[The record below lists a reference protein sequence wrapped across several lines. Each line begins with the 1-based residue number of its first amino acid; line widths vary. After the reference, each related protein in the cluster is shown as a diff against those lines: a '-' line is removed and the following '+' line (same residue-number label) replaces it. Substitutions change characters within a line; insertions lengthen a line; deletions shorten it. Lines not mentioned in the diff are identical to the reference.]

1 MKKVSLLAASVAIAL
16 TGCGGSDSGSGSNGN
31 VAPGGVIVTGFD
43 GYFNNAV
50 VFADTNNNGAFDVN
64 TDQILGLTAPLKGK
78 DGQLEIKTAEF
89 NAIKEK
95 QTRLGL
101 QTLVP
106 GGDVQTALIAK
117 DPSLYAGK
125 YTIDMDHPTQAMAH
139 EVALFTLPGE
149 KVISPLTD
157 LVVVQAGANPTEEI
171 IAQAKKKVNETL
183 GISGD
188 TAFSDVI
195 AAQNHTLHKTAQI
208 LTESK
213 VKAEKNSGT
222 YDAETALIIAQEAT
236 TIVND
241 ANNADKLDDPSF
253 KPTVEVENGQATV
266 TINNKLSVNSNVEAQ
281 VRTSLSTA
289 QESHTIALDIN
300 TSAEINGKT
309 VNLFADKDAN
319 EITVTVEVID
329 YDTNQVILSSVG
341 ENGAVIHVDGDLT
354 KGGTL
359 QERLSYMVKVS
370 ANDINS
376 DKKVVGN
383 AAAIFNLKVAI
394 PNSAPVVDQRIAAT
408 MQEWIGSIK
417 LFAGV
422 ELTEQKEIIT
432 NLFTDEDAN
441 DTLLFSAKTSVE
453 GLKAEIVDNAKL
465 HITGKPTKVYPA
477 GETIT
482 VEAFDGK
489 ERTAITFKLAAVEE
503 APVPSFSVNNTEL
516 ANLQSEITSQ
526 LVDLKVNEPLP
537 SVQLSITLDD
547 IFKAVNAHGP
557 VEYFA
562 GMKGENQDHN
572 TSVAG
577 IKVAVDS
584 MGVLTISGTPLEA
597 STNGEFYIAAGIYPD
612 AEDGVI
618 SEMTRIALPEVKA
631 VVTPPS
637 ETHPLEGKT
646 WYRLEHGNGTP
657 EEKLPYSRI
666 WCDTL
671 HFENGK
677 VSGNYRTMSNL
688 TQCGELAEN
697 SWSNGTYRVEGDQV
711 IAQFGDDPDA
721 TLTIRDADDIAP
733 GAKVLFWTSDEGTE
747 RYTLFSN
754 KSDAEARIQIRSDD
768 GPEKRFFNMP
778 LPTEVNGVEALGM
791 VSLSLL
797 RNNNPD
803 DTGAMNANLTL
814 EFPDQNFTCENVQEF
829 YENFIITGPGLVTET
844 TDYNTGNVY
853 KTYGV
858 YSGNQW
864 GTSLECHPNDENGV
878 EHATIDFDLP
888 ELTTHGLYSFIGKV
902 KSHQGEYI
910 EAIKFN
916 MTWTGTGNNE

>member
-31 VAPGGVIVTGFD
+31 IAPGGVIVTGFD
-43 GYFNNAV
+43 GYFNQAV
-50 VFADTNNNGAFDVN
+50 VFLDKDNNGKLDIGSDTIF
-64 TDQILGLTAPLKGK
+64 GLT
-78 DGQLEIKTAEF
+78 D
-89 NAIKEK
+89 KEGRRTIPAGT
-95 QTRLGL
+95 QGVLAL
-101 QTLVP
+101 QTLTP
-106 GGDVQTALIAK
+106 GGTVQTALTQYDA
-117 DPSLYAGK
+117 DTYAGK

-139 EVALFTLPGE
+139 EVVLRTLPGE

-157 LVVVQAGANPTEEI
+157 LVVVQAGANPTKEKIEE
-171 IAQAKKKVNETL
+171 AKAEVNETL
-183 GISGD
+183 GITGNI
-188 TAFSDVI
+188 AFTDVI
-195 AAQNHTLHKTAQI
+195 AAKNHALHKTAQI

-213 VKAEKNSGT
+213 VNAGVNYTAENAMK
-222 YDAETALIIAQEAT
+222 IAQEANK
-236 TIVND
+236 IVTAPENQ
-241 ANNADKLDDPSF
+241 DKLDQPNF
-253 KPTVEVENGQATV
+253 KPTVEVTPSGDVQVTV
-266 TINNKLSVNSNVEAQ
+266 NNKLSVSSDVEAQ

-300 TSAEINGKT
+300 TNAEINGKT

-329 YDTNQVILSSVG
+329 YETNQVILSSVG
-341 ENGAVIHVDGDLT
+341 ENGAVIHVNGDLT

-383 AAAIFNLKVAI
+383 VAAIFNLKVAI
-394 PNSAPVVDQRIAAT
+394 PNSAPVVDQSIAAT
-408 MQEWIGSIK
+408 MQEWIGSIE

-503 APVPSFSVNNTEL
+503 APIPSFSVNNTEL

-526 LVDLKVNEPLP
+526 FVDLKVNKPLP

-577 IKVAVDS
+577 IKVAVDN

-597 STNGEFYIAAGIYPD
+597 STNGEFYIAAGIYPE

-721 TLTIRDADDIAP
+721 TLTIKDADDIAP

-864 GTSLECHPNDENGV
+864 GTSLECHPNDENGL

>member
-31 VAPGGVIVTGFD
+31 VAPGGIIVTGFD
-43 GYFNNAV
+43 GYFNQAV
-50 VFADTNNNGAFDVN
+50 VFLDKDNNGKLDIGSDTIF
-64 TDQILGLTAPLKGK
+64 GLT
-78 DGQLEIKTAEF
+78 D
-89 NAIKEK
+89 KEGRRTIPAGT
-95 QTRLGL
+95 QGVLAL
-101 QTLVP
+101 QTLTP
-106 GGDVQTALIAK
+106 GGTVQTALTQYDA
-117 DPSLYAGK
+117 DTYAGK

-139 EVALFTLPGE
+139 EVVLRTLPGE
-149 KVISPLTD
+149 KIISPLTD
-157 LVVVQAGANPTEEI
+157 LVVVQAGANPTKEKIEE
-171 IAQAKKKVNETL
+171 AKAEVNETL
-183 GISGD
+183 GITGNI
-188 TAFSDVI
+188 AFTDVI
-195 AAQNHTLHKTAQI
+195 AAKNHALHKTAQI

-213 VKAEKNSGT
+213 VNAGVNYTAENAMK
-222 YDAETALIIAQEAT
+222 IAQEANK
-236 TIVND
+236 IVTAPENQ
-241 ANNADKLDDPSF
+241 DKLDQPNF
-253 KPTVEVENGQATV
+253 KPTVEVTPSGDVQVTV
-266 TINNKLSVNSNVEAQ
+266 NNKLIVNKSVADNIRAQ
-281 VRTSLSTA
+281 LNTPSTSHSLDLTLDLVVGQDALFSD
-289 QESHTIALDIN
+289 SDNNNIALDVQVIEPIDN
-300 TSAEINGKT
+300 QAVSGLIITANNGGSLTIKGELTPVRQSYILQITGTDIDAEAAVVGKVSTLFTLTVETPNSAPTIVPKIAEDLQAWIGSIELTQGVAVTNEQYRID
-309 VNLFADKDAN
+309 NLFADA
-319 EITVTVEVID
+319 
-329 YDTNQVILSSVG
+329 
-341 ENGAVIHVDGDLT
+341 DGDELIIDASST
-354 KGGTL
+354 IKELELSVIAVGGTK
-359 QERLSYMVKVS
+359 E
-370 ANDINS
+370 
-376 DKKVVGN
+376 
-383 AAAIFNLKVAI
+383 LK
-394 PNSAPVVDQRIAAT
+394 IAGT
-408 MQEWIGSIK
+408 P
-417 LFAGV
+417 
-422 ELTEQKEIIT
+422 T
-432 NLFTDEDAN
+432 NT
-441 DTLLFSAKTSVE
+441 
-453 GLKAEIVDNAKL
+453 
-465 HITGKPTKVYPA
+465 YPA

-482 VEAFDGK
+482 ISAFDGI
-489 ERTAITFKLAAVEE
+489 ERTSK
-503 APVPSFSVNNTEL
+503 SFVLKQVDAKPIASFEVNTNAL

-577 IKVAVDS
+577 IKVAVDN

-618 SEMTRIALPEVKA
+618 SEMKRIALPEVKA

-646 WYRLEHGNGTP
+646 WYRLEHGSGTP

>member
-43 GYFNNAV
+43 GYFNQAV
-50 VFADTNNNGAFDVN
+50 VFLDKDNNGKLDIGSDTIF
-64 TDQILGLTAPLKGK
+64 GLT
-78 DGQLEIKTAEF
+78 D
-89 NAIKEK
+89 KEGRRTIPAGT
-95 QTRLGL
+95 QGVLAL
-101 QTLVP
+101 QTLTP
-106 GGDVQTALIAK
+106 GGTVQTALTQYDA
-117 DPSLYAGK
+117 DTYAGK

-139 EVALFTLPGE
+139 EVVLRTLPGE
-149 KVISPLTD
+149 KIISPLTD
-157 LVVVQAGANPTEEI
+157 LVVVQAGANPTKVKIEE
-171 IAQAKKKVNETL
+171 AKAEVNETL
-183 GISGD
+183 GISGNI
-188 TAFSDVI
+188 AFTDVI
-195 AAQNHTLHKTAQI
+195 AAKNHALHKTAQI

-213 VKAEKNSGT
+213 VNAGVNYTAENAMK
-222 YDAETALIIAQEAT
+222 IAQEANK
-236 TIVND
+236 IVTAPENQ
-241 ANNADKLDDPSF
+241 DKLDQPNF
-253 KPTVEVENGQATV
+253 KPTVEVTPSGDVQVTV
-266 TINNKLSVNSNVEAQ
+266 NNKLSVSSDVEAQ

-300 TSAEINGKT
+300 TNAEINGKT

-329 YDTNQVILSSVG
+329 YETNQVILSSVG
-341 ENGAVIHVDGDLT
+341 ENGAVIHVNGDLT

-383 AAAIFNLKVAI
+383 VAAIFNLKVAI
-394 PNSAPVVDQRIAAT
+394 PNSAPVVDQSIAAT
-408 MQEWIGSIK
+408 MQEWIGSIE

-503 APVPSFSVNNTEL
+503 APIPSFSVNNTEL

-526 LVDLKVNEPLP
+526 FVDLKVNKPLP

-577 IKVAVDS
+577 IKVAVDN

-597 STNGEFYIAAGIYPD
+597 STNGEFYIAAGIYPE

-721 TLTIRDADDIAP
+721 TLTIKDADDIAP

-864 GTSLECHPNDENGV
+864 GTSLECHPNDENGL

>member
-31 VAPGGVIVTGFD
+31 VAPGGIIVTGFD
-43 GYFNNAV
+43 GYFNQAV
-50 VFADTNNNGAFDVN
+50 VFLDKDNNGKLDIGSDTIF
-64 TDQILGLTAPLKGK
+64 GLT
-78 DGQLEIKTAEF
+78 D
-89 NAIKEK
+89 KEGRRTIPAGT
-95 QTRLGL
+95 QGVLAL
-101 QTLVP
+101 QTLTP
-106 GGDVQTALIAK
+106 GGTVQTALTQYDA
-117 DPSLYAGK
+117 DTYAGK

-139 EVALFTLPGE
+139 EVVLRTLPGE
-149 KVISPLTD
+149 KIISPLTD
-157 LVVVQAGANPTEEI
+157 LVVVQAGANPTKEKIEE
-171 IAQAKKKVNETL
+171 AKTEVNETL
-183 GISGD
+183 GITGNI
-188 TAFSDVI
+188 AFTDVI
-195 AAQNHTLHKTAQI
+195 AAKNHALHKTAQI

-213 VKAEKNSGT
+213 VNAGVNYTAEN
-222 YDAETALIIAQEAT
+222 ALKIAQEANK
-236 TIVND
+236 IVTAPENQ
-241 ANNADKLDDPSF
+241 DKLDQPNF
-253 KPTVEVENGQATV
+253 KPTVEVTPSGDVQVTV
-266 TINNKLSVNSNVEAQ
+266 NNKLIVNKSVADNIRAQ
-281 VRTSLSTA
+281 LNTPSTSHSLDLTLDLAVGQDALFSD
-289 QESHTIALDIN
+289 SDNNNIALDVQVIDPIDN
-300 TSAEINGKT
+300 QAVSGLIITANNGGSLTIKGELTPVRQSYILQITGTDIDAEAAVVGKVSTLFTLTVETPNSAPTIVPKIAEDLQAWIGSIELTQGVAVTNEQYRID
-309 VNLFADKDAN
+309 NLFAD
-319 EITVTVEVID
+319 
-329 YDTNQVILSSVG
+329 
-341 ENGAVIHVDGDLT
+341 VDGDELIIDASST
-354 KGGTL
+354 IKELELSVIAVGGTK
-359 QERLSYMVKVS
+359 E
-370 ANDINS
+370 
-376 DKKVVGN
+376 
-383 AAAIFNLKVAI
+383 LK
-394 PNSAPVVDQRIAAT
+394 IAGT
-408 MQEWIGSIK
+408 P
-417 LFAGV
+417 
-422 ELTEQKEIIT
+422 T
-432 NLFTDEDAN
+432 NT
-441 DTLLFSAKTSVE
+441 
-453 GLKAEIVDNAKL
+453 
-465 HITGKPTKVYPA
+465 YPA

-482 VEAFDGK
+482 ISAFDGI
-489 ERTAITFKLAAVEE
+489 ERTSK
-503 APVPSFSVNNTEL
+503 SFVLKQVDAKPIASFEVNTNAL

-537 SVQLSITLDD
+537 SVQISITLDD

-577 IKVAVDS
+577 IKVAVDN

-618 SEMTRIALPEVKA
+618 SEMKRIALPEVKA

-646 WYRLEHGNGTP
+646 WYRLEHGSGTP

>member
-31 VAPGGVIVTGFD
+31 VAPGGIIVTGFD
-43 GYFNNAV
+43 GYFNQAV
-50 VFADTNNNGAFDVN
+50 VFLDKDNNGKLDIGSDTIF
-64 TDQILGLTAPLKGK
+64 GLT
-78 DGQLEIKTAEF
+78 D
-89 NAIKEK
+89 KEGRRTIPAGT
-95 QTRLGL
+95 QGVLAL
-101 QTLVP
+101 QTLTP
-106 GGDVQTALIAK
+106 GGTVQTALTQYDA
-117 DPSLYAGK
+117 DTYAGK

-139 EVALFTLPGE
+139 EVVLRTLPGE

-157 LVVVQAGANPTEEI
+157 LVVVQAGANPTKEKIEE
-171 IAQAKKKVNETL
+171 AKTEVNETL
-183 GISGD
+183 GITGNI
-188 TAFSDVI
+188 AFTDVI
-195 AAQNHTLHKTAQI
+195 AAKNHALHKTAQI

-213 VKAEKNSGT
+213 VNAGVNYTAEN
-222 YDAETALIIAQEAT
+222 ALKIAQEANK
-236 TIVND
+236 IVTAPENQ
-241 ANNADKLDDPSF
+241 DKLDQPNF
-253 KPTVEVENGQATV
+253 KPTVEVTPSGDVQVTV
-266 TINNKLSVNSNVEAQ
+266 NNKLIVNKSVADNIRAQ
-281 VRTSLSTA
+281 LNTPSTSHSLDLTLDLAVGQDALFSD
-289 QESHTIALDIN
+289 SDNNNIALDVQVIDPIDN
-300 TSAEINGKT
+300 QAVSGLIITANNGGSLTIKGELTPVRQSYILQITGTDIDAEAAVVGKVSTLFTLTVETPNSAPTIVPKIAEDLQAWIGSIELTQGVAVTNEQYRID
-309 VNLFADKDAN
+309 NLFAD
-319 EITVTVEVID
+319 
-329 YDTNQVILSSVG
+329 
-341 ENGAVIHVDGDLT
+341 VDGDELIIDASST
-354 KGGTL
+354 IKELELSVIAVGGTK
-359 QERLSYMVKVS
+359 E
-370 ANDINS
+370 
-376 DKKVVGN
+376 
-383 AAAIFNLKVAI
+383 LK
-394 PNSAPVVDQRIAAT
+394 IAGT
-408 MQEWIGSIK
+408 P
-417 LFAGV
+417 
-422 ELTEQKEIIT
+422 T
-432 NLFTDEDAN
+432 NT
-441 DTLLFSAKTSVE
+441 
-453 GLKAEIVDNAKL
+453 
-465 HITGKPTKVYPA
+465 YPA

-482 VEAFDGK
+482 ISAFDGI
-489 ERTAITFKLAAVEE
+489 ERTSK
-503 APVPSFSVNNTEL
+503 SFVLKQVDAKPIASFEVNTNAL

-537 SVQLSITLDD
+537 SVQISITLDD

-577 IKVAVDS
+577 IKVAVDN

-618 SEMTRIALPEVKA
+618 SEMKRIALPEVKA

-646 WYRLEHGNGTP
+646 WYRLEHGSGTP

>member
-31 VAPGGVIVTGFD
+31 VAPGGIIVTGFD
-43 GYFNNAV
+43 GYFNQAV
-50 VFADTNNNGAFDVN
+50 VFLDKDNNGKLDIGSDTIF
-64 TDQILGLTAPLKGK
+64 GLT
-78 DGQLEIKTAEF
+78 D
-89 NAIKEK
+89 KEGRRTIPAGT
-95 QTRLGL
+95 QGVLAL
-101 QTLVP
+101 QTLTP
-106 GGDVQTALIAK
+106 GGTVQTALTQYDA
-117 DPSLYAGK
+117 DTYAGK

-139 EVALFTLPGE
+139 EVVLRTLPGE
-149 KVISPLTD
+149 KIISPLTD
-157 LVVVQAGANPTEEI
+157 LVVVQAGANPTKEKIEE
-171 IAQAKKKVNETL
+171 AKAEVNETL
-183 GISGD
+183 GITGNI
-188 TAFSDVI
+188 AFTDVI
-195 AAQNHTLHKTAQI
+195 AAKNHALHKTAQI

-213 VKAEKNSGT
+213 VNAGVNYTAENAMK
-222 YDAETALIIAQEAT
+222 IAQEANK
-236 TIVND
+236 IVTAPENQ
-241 ANNADKLDDPSF
+241 DKLDQPNF
-253 KPTVEVENGQATV
+253 KPTVEVTPSGDVQVTV
-266 TINNKLSVNSNVEAQ
+266 NNKLIVNKSVADNIRAQ
-281 VRTSLSTA
+281 LNTPSTSHSLDLTLDLAVGQDALFSD
-289 QESHTIALDIN
+289 SDNNNIALDVQVIDPIDN
-300 TSAEINGKT
+300 QAVSGLIITANNGGSLTIKGELTPVRQSYILQITGTDIDAEAAVVGKVSTLFTLTVETPNSAPTIVPKIAEDLQAWIGSIELTQGVAVTNEQYRID
-309 VNLFADKDAN
+309 NLFADA
-319 EITVTVEVID
+319 
-329 YDTNQVILSSVG
+329 
-341 ENGAVIHVDGDLT
+341 DGDELIIDASST
-354 KGGTL
+354 IKELELSVIAVGGTK
-359 QERLSYMVKVS
+359 E
-370 ANDINS
+370 
-376 DKKVVGN
+376 
-383 AAAIFNLKVAI
+383 LK
-394 PNSAPVVDQRIAAT
+394 IAGT
-408 MQEWIGSIK
+408 P
-417 LFAGV
+417 
-422 ELTEQKEIIT
+422 T
-432 NLFTDEDAN
+432 NT
-441 DTLLFSAKTSVE
+441 
-453 GLKAEIVDNAKL
+453 
-465 HITGKPTKVYPA
+465 YPA

-482 VEAFDGK
+482 ISAFDGI
-489 ERTAITFKLAAVEE
+489 ERTSK
-503 APVPSFSVNNTEL
+503 SFVLKQVDAKPIASFEVNTNAL

-577 IKVAVDS
+577 IKVAVDN

-618 SEMTRIALPEVKA
+618 SEMKRIALPEVKA

-888 ELTTHGLYSFIGKV
+888 ELTTNGLYSFIGKV

-916 MTWTGTGNNE
+916 IKWTGTGNNE